1 MTQATEHF
9 EKVLL
14 PIEGMTCAAC
24 VNRIEKTLRK
34 VDGVQEANV
43 NIANEKASVAFNPYQ
58 TNIEQIV
65 QKIEGLGYK
74 VPSSKI
80 DLAIEGMTCS
90 ACVGRIEKKLNK
102 ILGITEANVNLA
114 NERVTIRYQTT
125 VEPTLII
132 KAIEDLGYRASE
144 LKEDAK
150 QEVTA
155 QEERRDRLIEKK
167 KRTLIFSAILTSPFI
182 VYMLGMMGILPEYPE
197 WLYNPWFQL
206 LLATPVQ
213 FIGGKDFYVGA
224 YKNLKNKSAN
234 MDVLVVLGTSAAYFY
249 SVVATFMGEHHV
261 YFEASTIIITLILLG
276 KTMEY
281 IARGKT
287 SEAIKKLLGM
297 QAKTA
302 RVVREGMEKDIPIE
316 AVLVG
321 DIVVVRPGEKIPVD
335 GEIVDGSSSI
345 DESMLTG
352 ESLPVEKKAGDTVI
366 GATINKH
373 GTFKFRATRVGKDT
387 ALAQIV
393 KIVEEAQ
400 GSKAP
405 IQRLADVI
413 SGYFAFVVMGIS
425 IISFLIWYFV
435 VAPGEVTPALIS
447 FVSILVIA
455 CPCALGLATPTSLM
469 VGTGKG
475 AENGVLFK
483 SGEYLEKTQ
492 KLTTIVL
499 DKTGTITKGKPD
511 VTDIIVL
518 NGDSEE
524 NILRTAAIAE
534 KNSEHP
540 LGECIVEAAKEKGME
555 LPDPQDFHAIPGFG
569 VKATIAGKQVLIG
582 TRKLMNQNE
591 IKLETL
597 EDKAQRLEFEG
608 KTAMFMA
615 MNQMPVAIIA
625 VADTVKEY
633 SKEAI
638 QQLQELGLEV
648 VMLTGDNQRT
658 ADAIGQQVGVNR
670 IIAEVLPEGK
680 AAEVKKLQERG
691 QIVAMVGDGIND
703 APALATADIGMAM
716 GTGSDIAIETGDITL
731 IRGDL
736 RAIVTAI
743 KLSKATMKN
752 IKQNLFWAFFY
763 NIIGI
768 PIAAA
773 GLLTPWIAGA
783 AMAFSSLSVVANA
796 LRLKRVKI

>member
-1 MTQATEHF
+1 MTQAIQGL
-9 EKVLL
+9 EKVQL
-14 PIEGMTCAAC
+14 PIEGMTCTAC
-24 VNRIEKTLRK
+24 VNRIEKTLKK
-34 VDGVQEANV
+34 VEGVQEANV
-43 NIANEKASVAFNPYQ
+43 NIANEKASIAFNPSQ
-58 TNIEQIV
+58 TNVGQIV
-65 QKIEGLGYK
+65 EKIEGLGYK
-74 VPSSKI
+74 VPNSRV
-80 DLAIEGMTCS
+80 DLAVEGMTCS
-90 ACVGRIEKKLNK
+90 ACVTRIEKKLKK
-102 ILGITEANVNLA
+102 IPGVTEANVNLA
-114 NERVTIRYQTT
+114 NERATVTYQAN
-125 VEPTLII
+125 VDPEQLI
-132 KAIEDLGYRASE
+132 KGIEDLGYKASE
-144 LKEDAK
+144 VKEDVK
-150 QEVTA
+150 QETAA
-155 QEERRDRLIEKK
+155 QEVRRDKVVEKK
-167 KRTLIFSAILTSPFI
+167 KRTLIFSAILTAPFG
-182 VYMLGMMGILPEYPE
+182 VYMFGMMGLVPEYPA
-197 WLYNPWFQL
+197 WLYNPWFQM

-249 SVVATFMGEHHV
+249 SVVATILGEHHV
-261 YFEASTIIITLILLG
+261 YFEASAIIITLILLG

-302 RVVREGMEKDIPIE
+302 RVIREGLEKDIPIE
-316 AVLVG
+316 EVIVG
-321 DIVVVRPGEKIPVD
+321 DVVVVRPGEKVPVD
-335 GEIVDGSSSI
+335 GEIIEGTSSI

-373 GTFKFRATRVGKDT
+373 GTFKFKATRVGKDT

-393 KIVEEAQ
+393 KVVEEAQ

-425 IISFLIWYFV
+425 ILSFLVWYFIV
-435 VAPGEVTPALIS
+435 TPGEITPALIS

-483 SGEYLEKTQ
+483 SGEYLENTQ
-492 KLTTIVL
+492 KLSTIVL

-511 VTDIIVL
+511 VTDIISL
-518 NGDSEE
+518 NSDGEE
-524 NILRTAAIAE
+524 NILRIAAIAE

-540 LGECIVEAAKEKGME
+540 LGECIIEAAKEKGME
-555 LPDPQDFHAIPGFG
+555 IPDPQHFNAIPGSG
-569 VKATIAGKQVLIG
+569 VEATIENKHVLIG
-582 TRKLMNQNE
+582 TRKLMNKHN
-591 IKLETL
+591 IDVSSL
-597 EDKAQRLEFEG
+597 EDQAQKLEFEG

-615 MNQMPVAIIA
+615 VDKSPAAIIA
-625 VADTVKEY
+625 VADTVKEH
-633 SKEAI
+633 SREAI
-638 QQLQELGLEV
+638 KQLQELGLEV

-658 ADAIGQQVGVNR
+658 ANAIGKQVGVNR

-680 AAEVKKLQERG
+680 AAEIKKLQEQG
-691 QIVAMVGDGIND
+691 KIVAMVGDGIND

-716 GTGSDIAIETGDITL
+716 GTGSDIAIETGDVTL
-731 IRGDL
+731 MRGDL

-752 IKQNLFWAFFY
+752 IKQNLFWAFIY
-763 NIIGI
+763 NIVGI

-783 AMAFSSLSVVANA
+783 AMAFSSLSVVSNA